1 MQHFLGKHL
10 LKSNRI
16 TEYQHATVRSIS
28 KILSTLRDLEHAEDD
43 SDVSGIFTHLTRLNE
58 LAADGM
64 FGEIINK
71 DKIQE
76 RRVWNTMRLFQ
87 DKWKQWNTL
96 IEENKFEEARIYAAK
111 CDTIMSMSQANPE
124 VQELFE
130 QSWNL

>member
-1 MQHFLGKHL
+1 
-10 LKSNRI
+10 
-16 TEYQHATVRSIS
+16 
-28 KILSTLRDLEHAEDD
+28 
-43 SDVSGIFTHLTRLNE
+43 
-58 LAADGM
+58 M

-111 CDTIMSMSQANPE
+111 CDTVMSMSQAKPE

-130 QSWNL
+130 QVGTFEIIVLAQHFTRFVQLWETST